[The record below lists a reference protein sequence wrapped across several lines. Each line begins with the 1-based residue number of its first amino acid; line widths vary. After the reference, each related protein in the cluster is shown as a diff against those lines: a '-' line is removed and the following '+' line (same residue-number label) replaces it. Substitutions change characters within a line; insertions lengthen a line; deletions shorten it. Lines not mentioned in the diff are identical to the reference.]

1 MDKQKILIVDDSE
14 MNRTLL
20 ADILE
25 DQYEITEAEN
35 GVQAVEILA
44 GSETDFWF
52 VLLDIMMP
60 EMDGFDVLNYINN
73 RYWNDRVVVMMISS
87 DDSSENIN
95 RAYSLGAFDYIGRP
109 FDPIIVRK
117 RIANTLFL
125 YARQHDLEKAVKEQ
139 FYERQKNNDLMISI
153 LSHIVEFRNGES
165 GLHIQNVKMITE
177 LLLKQLAQ
185 LTDKYSLS
193 EADIALISMASAIH
207 DVGKIS
213 IPEEILNK
221 PGRLTAEEFEV
232 MKTHT
237 EIGSKMLSD
246 LPIEQFNSP
255 LAKVTYEI
263 CRWHHERYDGE
274 GYPDGLKG
282 EEIPIAAQ
290 VVALS
295 DVYDALTSERCYKK
309 AFSHDEALIMI
320 LDGKCGVF
328 NPILL
333 QCLTGISDRLKR
345 VCADTG
351 LNQEAEKV
359 RYIKNETERDRPS
372 YLNKQDMPLAQ
383 PEYMQLLYV
392 DPLTKVC
399 NRRYFKE
406 HIRDISEIKAV
417 ALIDVDSLK
426 QINDDYGREAGD
438 LVLQRT
444 AQMLLSLIRRNDHL
458 IRYGGDEFLIGF
470 NSMAK
475 HAFGA
480 RLEEIRKSFDSLTVD
495 KYPRLHMSV
504 SVVGIYGTG
513 KPEELFNM
521 AGNMLNKSGKAQN
534 KVTLYFPDDNQ
545 GSTDSI

>member
-35 GVQAVEILA
+35 GVQAVDILA

-255 LAKVTYEI
+255 LAKVAYEI
-263 CRWHHERYDGE
+263 CRWHDERYNGE

-351 LNQEAEKV
+351 LNQETEKV
-359 RYIKNETERDRPS
+359 RYIKNETEHDRSS

-392 DPLTKVC
+392 DPLTKVY

-406 HIRDISEIKAV
+406 YIRDISEIKAV
-417 ALIDVDSLK
+417 ALIDVDGLK

-480 RLEEIRKSFDSLTVD
+480 RLEEIRKSLDALTVD

-521 AGNMLNKSGKAQN
+521 AGNMLNESGKAQN

-545 GSTDSI
+545 GSAGSI

>member
-255 LAKVTYEI
+255 LAKVAYEI

-351 LNQEAEKV
+351 LNQETEKV
-359 RYIKNETERDRPS
+359 RYIKNETEHDRPS

-392 DPLTKVC
+392 DPLTKVY

-406 HIRDISEIKAV
+406 YIRDISEIKAV
-417 ALIDVDSLK
+417 ALIDVDGLK

-480 RLEEIRKSFDSLTVD
+480 RLEEIRKSLDALTVD

-521 AGNMLNKSGKAQN
+521 AGNMLNESGKAQN

-545 GSTDSI
+545 GSTGSI

>member
-35 GVQAVEILA
+35 GVQAVDILA

-255 LAKVTYEI
+255 LAKVAYEI
-263 CRWHHERYDGE
+263 CRWHHERYNGE

-351 LNQEAEKV
+351 LNQETEKV
-359 RYIKNETERDRPS
+359 RYIKNETEHDRSS

-392 DPLTKVC
+392 DPLTKVY

-406 HIRDISEIKAV
+406 YIRDISEIKAV
-417 ALIDVDSLK
+417 ALIDVDGLK

-480 RLEEIRKSFDSLTVD
+480 RLEEIRKSLDALTVD

-521 AGNMLNKSGKAQN
+521 AGNMLNESGKAQN

-545 GSTDSI
+545 GSAGSI

>member
-35 GVQAVEILA
+35 GVQAVDILA

-60 EMDGFDVLNYINN
+60 EMDGFAVLNYINN

-193 EADIALISMASAIH
+193 EANIALISMASAIH

-255 LAKVTYEI
+255 LAKVAYEI

-351 LNQEAEKV
+351 LNQETEKV
-359 RYIKNETERDRPS
+359 RYIKNETEHDRSS

-392 DPLTKVC
+392 DPLTKVY

-406 HIRDISEIKAV
+406 YIRDISEIKAV
-417 ALIDVDSLK
+417 ALIDVDGLK

-480 RLEEIRKSFDSLTVD
+480 RLEEIRKSLDALTVD

-521 AGNMLNKSGKAQN
+521 AGNMLNESGKAQN

-545 GSTDSI
+545 GSAGSI